1 MSSIHEQMVLR
12 IKTVFERILSSVQN
26 DPDMADMYME
36 VLDEML
42 TDLQSSDAFGTEG
55 QCDPRGDQR
64 NGEFSMNC
72 VEGIDD

>member
-1 MSSIHEQMVLR
+1 MNSLHEQIVLR

-42 TDLQSSDAFGTEG
+42 TDLQSSEAFGSEG

>member
-1 MSSIHEQMVLR
+1 MSSIHDQTVLR
-12 IKTVFERILSSVQN
+12 IKTVLRRIGDHAQN
-26 DPDMADMYME
+26 DPDMADMFADA
-36 VLDEML
+36 LDEML
-42 TDLQSSDAFGTEG
+42 TDLQSSDAFGSEG